1 MLKVL
6 NLASC
11 FPHRTIALSPLF
23 RPVQY
28 LVFCFQERSMAEAQT
43 NWLGV
48 KYHQD
53 VENEQMCL
61 IWMRMDALLNLVYF

>member
-1 MLKVL
+1 
-6 NLASC
+6 
-11 FPHRTIALSPLF
+11 
-23 RPVQY
+23 
-28 LVFCFQERSMAEAQT
+28 MAEEQT